1 MIASLRGTLIYTD
14 TATAVVECGGV
25 GMKCAVSLN
34 TLRQLPPVGKECFLL
49 THMSVREDAIDLFGF
64 ADDAELELF
73 RLITAVSGV
82 GPKLALSILSA
93 FEPAR
98 LSLFI
103 AGGDAKSLTAASGV
117 GAKLAQRLVLELKDK
132 IGGVSLAAGGDT
144 VAAVAAVTESSSAT
158 EAVQALVSLGYSQ
171 SEASLAV
178 GKLDAS
184 LPVETL
190 IKEGLKALA
199 RF

>member
-1 MIASLRGTLIYTD
+1 MIASLRGTLLAAD
-14 TATAVVECGGV
+14 TASAVIECGGV
-25 GMKCAVSLN
+25 GLKCSVSLN
-34 TLRQLPPVGKECFLL
+34 TLRRLPPVGKPCFLF

-64 ADDAELELF
+64 ADEAELELF

-82 GPKLALSILSA
+82 GPKLALSVLSA
-93 FEPAR
+93 FEPDR

-103 AGGDAKSLTAASGV
+103 ASGDAKSLTAAAGV
-117 GAKLAQRLVLELKDK
+117 GIKLAQRIVLELKDK
-132 IGGVSLAAGGDT
+132 IGGVTLMEGGDVT
-144 VAAVAAVTESSSAT
+144 AASAATANTNTS

-171 SEASLAV
+171 SEAALAV
-178 GKLDAS
+178 GKLDAT

>member
-1 MIASLRGTLIYTD
+1 MIASLRGTLISAD
-14 TATAVVECGGV
+14 PSFAVVECGGV
-25 GMKCAVSLN
+25 GLKCSISLN
-34 TLRQLPPVGKECFLL
+34 TARRLPAVGKECFLF

-64 ADDAELELF
+64 ADEAELDLF

-93 FEPAR
+93 FEPDR

-103 AGGDAKSLTAASGV
+103 ASGDAKSLTAASGV
-117 GAKLAQRLVLELKDK
+117 GAKLAQRIVLELKDK
-132 IGGVSLAAGGDT
+132 IGGVSLANEGD
-144 VAAVAAVTESSSAT
+144 VSAAVAASANSAAS

-171 SEASLAV
+171 SEAALAV
-178 GKLDAS
+178 GKLDSS

>member
-1 MIASLRGTLIYTD
+1 MIASLRGTLIFSD
-14 TATAVVECGGV
+14 PSTAVVECGGV
-25 GMKCAVSLN
+25 GLKCSISLN
-34 TLRQLPPVGKECFLL
+34 TLRRLPPVGKECFLF

-64 ADDAELELF
+64 ADEAELDLF

-93 FEPAR
+93 FEPDR

-103 AGGDAKSLTAASGV
+103 ASGDAKSLTAASGV
-117 GAKLAQRLVLELKDK
+117 GVKLAQRIVLELKDK
-132 IGGVSLAAGGDT
+132 IGGVPLTEGSDVSAAAT
-144 VAAVAAVTESSSAT
+144 ATANTNSS

-171 SEASLAV
+171 SEAALAV

>member
-103 AGGDAKSLTAASGV
+103 ASGDAKSLTAASGV

-132 IGGVSLAAGGDT
+132 IGGVSLAEGGDT